1 MRFLYAVIAVFLL
14 IALLP
19 NAMAETVTLKAGGS
33 KLVFGKNI
41 SLISV
46 YSDLLIVNVDG
57 VQEEI
62 DVFVVQNE
70 TAIRFS
76 SRTVK
81 VSGINITVNDVFEG
95 QRTAELIVEANFVC
109 GDKICSS
116 AETST
121 ICCKDCNCSSGYS
134 CIDNQCI
141 ESRLNLCNA
150 TSDCN
155 DSNQC
160 TIDSCEGI
168 PRNCSNI
175 EIITCTDNDNCCPAK
190 CYYENDS
197 DCPRNK
203 TKFECF
209 SARDCIDADACT
221 IDYCDSGKCMHEK
234 KEGCSFNQTCFPFNF
249 TETVDGTVSY
259 CAVAG
264 WQKQKKSNQECK
276 ENFECLSNLCEQG
289 KCKGK
294 GNVQGN
300 EEGKNNIM
308 IYLSVAA
315 ALLLA
320 VIIYLFLKLR
330 KK

>member
-33 KLVFGKNI
+33 KVVFGKNI
-41 SLISV
+41 SLV
-46 YSDLLIVNVDG
+46 AAYSEFVTVNVDG
-57 VQEEI
+57 MQKDI

-70 TAIRFS
+70 TSIGFS

-81 VSGINITVNDVFEG
+81 VSGINITVSDIFEG
-95 QRTAELIVEANFVC
+95 QQTAELIVEANFVC

-116 AETST
+116 AETSA

-134 CIDNQCI
+134 CTDNQCI
-141 ESRLNLCNA
+141 ESILNQCSSSA
-150 TSDCN
+150 ECN
-155 DSNQC
+155 DNNIC
-160 TIDSCEGI
+160 TIDLCEGI
-168 PRNCSNI
+168 PRKCYNT
-175 EIITCTDNDNCCPAK
+175 EIVLCADNDDCCPAK

-203 TKFECF
+203 TKLECF

-234 KEGCSFNQTCFPFNF
+234 KDGCSFNQTCFPFNF
-249 TETVDGTVSY
+249 TETVDGTASY
-259 CAVAG
+259 CAAAG
-264 WQKQKKSNQECK
+264 WQKQKKSNHECK

-289 KCKGK
+289 KCKGAEK
-294 GNVQGN
+294 EIVQG
-300 EEGKNNIM
+300 KKSSM
-308 IYLSVAA
+308 ALFLSIAA
-315 ALLLA
+315 VLLLA
-320 VIIYLFLKLR
+320 VVVSLLFKLR